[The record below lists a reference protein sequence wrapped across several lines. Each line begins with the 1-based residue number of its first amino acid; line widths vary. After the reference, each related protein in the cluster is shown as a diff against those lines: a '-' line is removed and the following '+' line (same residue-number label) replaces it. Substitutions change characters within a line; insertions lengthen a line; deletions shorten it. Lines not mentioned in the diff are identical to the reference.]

1 MKRVVAVVCLSLC
14 ACGAFHERATMPRP
28 PVCVR
33 GGNRPAQMSMDD
45 YGSTYTPGMQRGP
58 APAAPDSYLIPEAEA
73 GEECDAPPWGNP
85 PEQ

>member
-1 MKRVVAVVCLSLC
+1 
-14 ACGAFHERATMPRP
+14 
-28 PVCVR
+28 
-33 GGNRPAQMSMDD
+33 MSMDD